1 MSLKK
6 VNEQWENFVA
16 GNPTLIASLNEN
28 QRSLIQACFYAGA
41 VSGFANMLSHLRP
54 HITQSAESLLAVV
67 EVMTVVS
74 EAKNDAIKQVASLRP
89 AEKKDEERAN

>member
-6 VNEQWENFVA
+6 VNEQWEDFVA

-28 QRSLIQACFYAGA
+28 QRALIQACFYAGA

-54 HITQSAESLLAVV
+54 HITKSTESLLALV
-67 EVMTVVS
+67 EVVGAVS

-89 AEKKDEERAN
+89 AEKKDDERTN